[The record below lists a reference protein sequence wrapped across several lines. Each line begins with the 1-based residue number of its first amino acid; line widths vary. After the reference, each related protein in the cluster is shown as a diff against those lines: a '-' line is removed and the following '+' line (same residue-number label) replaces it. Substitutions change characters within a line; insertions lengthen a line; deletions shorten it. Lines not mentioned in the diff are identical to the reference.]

1 MDDKLEMNRHMGLYK
16 GQDIRV
22 FGIWQPYIIGVLE
35 FAATSSFAS
44 PLNQVLEMLVKGLAP
59 EEFAARNDLVQALHR
74 IQALHD
80 GGAIALKQG
89 D

>member
-1 MDDKLEMNRHMGLYK
+1 MAYVGSGISLRTSFI
-16 GQDIRV
+16 DIRV

-35 FAATSSFAS
+35 FAATLSFAS
-44 PLNQVLEMLVKGLAP
+44 LLNQVLKMLVKGLAP

-80 GGAIALKQG
+80 GAATALKQG